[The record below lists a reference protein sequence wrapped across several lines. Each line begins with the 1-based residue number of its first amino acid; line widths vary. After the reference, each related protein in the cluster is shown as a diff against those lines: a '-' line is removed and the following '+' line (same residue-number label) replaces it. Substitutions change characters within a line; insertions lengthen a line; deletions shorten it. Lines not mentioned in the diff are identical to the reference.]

1 MLVWVNWLFQAH
13 QQSLRMKT
21 LGFVSFTGRI
31 HTQIKDGGKWISP
44 VLKQDFAEI
53 SEMLRHVY
61 LFTMV
66 KPISGSCHA
75 IREFAHSSYNKN
87 ELLHLH
93 KEIQRWLLN
102 N

>member
-1 MLVWVNWLFQAH
+1 MLVWENWLFQAH
-13 QQSLRMKT
+13 QQSLKTTT
-21 LGFVSFTGRI
+21 LGFVSFTGMTQR
-31 HTQIKDGGKWISP
+31 TQIKDGGKWISP

-75 IREFAHSSYNKN
+75 IREFVHNSYN
-87 ELLHLH
+87 
-93 KEIQRWLLN
+93 
-102 N
+102 